1 MLRLHDRRTGRPEGL
16 PGGRVLR
23 VHVLDGAGLR
33 TLVVADL
40 LRRVAGRAGRHVRVT
55 GAAAGD
61 WTAFNVQPFEPVEGA
76 ADADVYLSGDGSV
89 VGGFCVSVPAETGD
103 WQSAADLDP
112 LAVRLALLDVPY
124 GERLELSAAR
134 ARAAG
139 VRLDGWRDA
148 VAGWARSAGR
158 PLDRAYAAKAEAAL
172 AADLDAPSALAVLDE
187 LADADIA
194 PGAKLETVVHLDL
207 LLGLDLVSAIGRA

>member
-23 VHVLDGAGLR
+23 LHVLDGAGLR

-40 LRRVAGRAGRHVRVT
+40 LRRVASRAGRHVLAT
-55 GAAAGD
+55 GAARGD
-61 WTAFNVQPFEPVEGA
+61 WTAYNVQPLEPGGW
-76 ADADVYLSGDGSV
+76 ADADVRVSGDGSV
-89 VGGFCVSVPAETGD
+89 VDGFCVSAPAETGD
-103 WQSAADLDP
+103 WRSAGDLDP
-112 LAVRLALLDVPY
+112 LAVRLALLDAPY
-124 GERLELSAAR
+124 GEPLELSAAR

-139 VRLDGWRDA
+139 ARLDGWRDA
-148 VAGWARSAGR
+148 VAGWARGAGR

-187 LADADIA
+187 MAGADIA